1 MADQEE
7 EAGGCLFRVLP
18 EGWRVAISVNH
29 AEIPEGTSGLYGND
43 TEAKVTEEAKLEA
56 ELKREKF
63 NVDQWQAEV
72 RSLGERLM
80 EAQKAMI
87 EKRRQDRK
95 DGKDV

>member
-1 MADQEE
+1 M
-7 EAGGCLFRVLP
+7 
-18 EGWRVAISVNH
+18 
-29 AEIPEGTSGLYGND
+29 
-43 TEAKVTEEAKLEA
+43 TEESKLEP

>member
-1 MADQEE
+1 M
-7 EAGGCLFRVLP
+7 
-18 EGWRVAISVNH
+18 
-29 AEIPEGTSGLYGND
+29 
-43 TEAKVTEEAKLEA
+43 TEESKVKYEGSP
-56 ELKREKF
+56 E
-63 NVDQWQAEV
+63 NVEEWQKAMAEV